1 MRILAAFF
9 TRFLLFA
16 EFPQSMN
23 ITTPRFKLP
32 SGLYLFFITGFFIT
46 LSCQTPASK
55 QLTPAFYYW
64 QTTYNPSAT
73 DRRLLDQLQIRKLY
87 LRFFDVDW
95 DPATQSAVPRAV
107 VRFNQKTVGLTI
119 VPVVFITN
127 RTLLRCAA
135 NAIPGLADNLCRKIT
150 QISRQ
155 HGIRSPEI
163 QLDCDW
169 SAGSRERYF
178 QLLREIKKRFK
189 GPVSATIRLHQ
200 IKYPE
205 QTGVPPVDRGMLM
218 FYNMADW
225 KRPETRNSIYDLA
238 VARRYTDFLEQ
249 YPLPLD
255 VVLPL
260 FRWTV
265 VYRNN
270 RFLSLLNNLDSKTLA
285 ACSFLKPEPENRFVA
300 NRDTL
305 ALGFSIRRGDVF
317 RAEACQNDD
326 LTAGK
331 HLLLTKIQNQ
341 KLTFA
346 LYHLDS
352 TVTSSYSDAFLQ
364 SLVRSAP

>member
-1 MRILAAFF
+1 MPYPAGNF
-9 TRFLLFA
+9 
-16 EFPQSMN
+16 EEVVHSMN
-23 ITTPRFKLP
+23 TTRCRFKLP
-32 SGLYLFFITGFFIT
+32 SGLCLICITGLLVT
-46 LSCQTPASK
+46 LSCQTPDSK
-55 QLTPAFYYW
+55 QLTPAFYSW
-64 QTTYNPSAT
+64 QTTYNPSDT
-73 DRRLLDQLQIRKLY
+73 ERRLLDQLQIRKLY
-87 LRFFDVDW
+87 LRYFDVDW
-95 DPATQSAVPRAV
+95 DPATQSAVPKAV
-107 VRFNQKTVGLTI
+107 VRFAQKPIGLTI

-127 RTLLRCAA
+127 QTLLRSDAS
-135 NAIPGLADNLCRKIT
+135 AIPGLAENLLRKIN

-155 HGIRSPEI
+155 NGIRSPEI

-178 QLLREIKKRFK
+178 HLLRELKNRFK

-205 QTGVPPVDRGMLM
+205 QTGLPPVDRGMLM

-225 KRPETRNSIYDLA
+225 KRAETRNSIYDLD
-238 VARRYTDFLEQ
+238 VARRYTDFLEH

-270 RFLSLLNNLDSKTLA
+270 RFLSLLNNLDSNMLA
-285 ACSFLKPEPENRFVA
+285 TCSFLKPATENRFVA
-300 NRDTL
+300 IRDTT

-317 RAEACQNDD
+317 RAEACRNDD

-331 HLLLTKIQNQ
+331 HLLLSKIQNQ

-352 TVTSSYSDAFLQ
+352 TVTSSYSDAFLH